1 MSNVTIVTPIRDAA
15 GHPLS
20 ALIERLTSLDYDN
33 LRFIA
38 VEGDS
43 ADDTLQELERWTIK
57 IKNLYIVKR
66 DTGKPR
72 FGHIVSQERFKHL
85 AGIINA
91 GVEAAIADNWAD
103 YILAIPSDVH
113 FEPDL
118 VTRLLS
124 HDKHLI
130 AAMFWTEEASGL
142 RFYDTWAFSRAGMS
156 LAPFNFTWYQTHFP
170 AEHSAEYSQGSPVEM
185 DTVGGAILTRADLFR
200 QGLRYSEVN
209 LDRGLCEQVRSMG
222 HSVWC
227 DPNTHIIHL

>member
-1 MSNVTIVTPIRDAA
+1 MNVTVVTPIRDAA
-15 GHPLS
+15 GQPLS
-20 ALIERLTSLDYDN
+20 ALIERLTALDHDN

-43 ADDTLQELERWTIK
+43 ADDTLDELERWTIK
-57 IKNLYIVKR
+57 IKNLYIVKH

-72 FGHIVSQERFKHL
+72 FGHVVSQERFKHL

-124 HDKHLI
+124 QDKHLI
-130 AAMFWTEEASGL
+130 AAMFWTQEAGNL
-142 RFYDTWAFSRAGMS
+142 RFYDTWAFSRLGLS

-170 AEHSAEYSQGSPVEM
+170 TVPVEM

-200 QGLRYSEVN
+200 QGARYSPVN
-209 LDRGLCEQVRSMG
+209 LDRGLCEQVRAMG
-222 HSVWC
+222 HTVWC
-227 DPNTHIIHL
+227 DPTTHIIHL

>member
-1 MSNVTIVTPIRDAA
+1 MNVTVVTPIRGAA

-20 ALIERLTSLDYDN
+20 ALIERLTGLTHDN

-43 ADDTLQELERWTIK
+43 ADDTLDELERWTIK
-57 IKNLYIVKR
+57 IKNLYIVKH

-72 FGHIVSQERFKHL
+72 FGHVVSQERFKHL

-91 GVEAAIADNWAD
+91 GVEAAIASDWPD

-118 VTRLLS
+118 VTRLLA
-124 HDKHLI
+124 HDKQLI
-130 AAMFWTEEASGL
+130 AAMFWVDEPSGL
-142 RFYDTWAFSRAGMS
+142 RFYDTWAFSRLGLG

-170 AEHSAEYSQGSPVEM
+170 AEPVEM

>member
-1 MSNVTIVTPIRDAA
+1 MNVTIVTPIRDAA

-20 ALIERLTSLDYDN
+20 ALIERLSGLTHKS
-33 LRFIA
+33 LRFVV

-43 ADDTLQELERWTIK
+43 TDDTWAQLNGWAIEDNRAK
-57 IKNLYIVKR
+57 IVKH

-72 FGHIVSQERFKHL
+72 YGHVISAERFTHL

-91 GVEAAIADNWAD
+91 GVEAAIASKWPD

-124 HDKHLI
+124 HDKQLI
-130 AAMFWTEEASGL
+130 AAMFWIQESSGL
-142 RFYDTWAFSRAGMS
+142 RFYDTWAFSRLGLS

-170 AEHSAEYSQGSPVEM
+170 IEPVEM

-200 QGLRYSEVN
+200 QGLRYSPVN
-209 LDRGLCEQVRSMG
+209 LDRGLCEQVRAMG
-222 HSVWC
+222 HTVWC
-227 DPNTHIIHL
+227 DPTTHIIHL

>member
-1 MSNVTIVTPIRDAA
+1 MNVTIVTPIRDAA
-15 GHPLS
+15 GQPLT
-20 ALIERLTSLDYDN
+20 ALIERLTSLSHPN

-43 ADDTLQELERWTIK
+43 ADDTLDELERWTMK
-57 IKNLYIVKR
+57 VKNLYIVKH

-72 FGHIVSQERFKHL
+72 FGHVVSQERFKHL

-91 GVEAAIADNWAD
+91 GVEAAIADGWAD

-113 FEPDL
+113 FEPDI
-118 VTRLLS
+118 VTRLLA

-130 AAMFWTEEASGL
+130 AAMFWTQEAVGL
-142 RFYDTWAFSRAGMS
+142 RFYDTWAFSRLGLG
-156 LAPFNFTWYQTHFP
+156 LAPFNFAWYQTHFP
-170 AEHSAEYSQGSPVEM
+170 SEPVEM

-209 LDRGLCEQVRSMG
+209 LDRGLCEQVRAMG
-222 HSVWC
+222 HTVWC
-227 DPNTHIIHL
+227 DPTTHIIHL